1 MTDTI
6 TKPMQ
11 GLAAY
16 LRHASRD
23 VHVGSK
29 SRKTLLDWAREVEAA
44 LAAPQPCDAGP
55 ICLDCQPRTGSACPD
70 TQPVMQA
77 DHSDLIKRLRLGA
90 SISRSRNLNLD
101 FAKIADEAADALEGA
116 KP

>member
-29 SRKTLLDWAREVEAA
+29 SRKTLMEWASEVEAA
-44 LAAPQPCDAGP
+44 LAAPLSPENVAKAFRETFLQALAAPQPEP
-55 ICLDCQPRTGSACPD
+55 
-70 TQPVMQA
+70 QPVKQA
-77 DHSDLIKRLRLGA
+77 DKTYTWNDCLQ
-90 SISRSRNLNLD
+90 SIIDQGGGPSTPVPQPV
-101 FAKIADEAADALEGA
+101 KQEGA